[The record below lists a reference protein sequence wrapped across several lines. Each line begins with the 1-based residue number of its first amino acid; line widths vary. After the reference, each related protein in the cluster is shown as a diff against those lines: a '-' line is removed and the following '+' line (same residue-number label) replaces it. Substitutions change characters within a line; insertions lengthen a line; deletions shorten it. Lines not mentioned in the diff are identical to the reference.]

1 MLEALRQM
9 RANPEYRRDLFIIRG
24 ASGSGKSS
32 LLRAGVIP
40 RLRREASAW
49 LPLRAFRPGADP
61 LLNFAD
67 ALARTL
73 KDCRKAED
81 KGVIRDRLR
90 DAWNKA
96 PRTADGPTL
105 AGQRKLKEALEAEDT
120 ELRASSGRDAA
131 TILLSVY
138 RAEEM
143 AGAEGPGADALADYL
158 RAVVGGM
165 SRWQLVL
172 TVRKDSFSGLKNH
185 RRFKD
190 LTTRTYDLSA
200 LPIYRFPSVIAGPA
214 RRYGITVEPTL
225 IDALMTDAPT
235 QETLPLLAFAL
246 ERVMGD
252 YPKTDTLT
260 KDHYD
265 RVGRLQGLISGA
277 AERAL
282 RNINADAPLPSGAPS
297 EDLAELGA
305 TTFVPALA
313 QINEDGDVIR
323 RVALWGRFNVR
334 QQELLLRFEERRLVV
349 RKGAGETGG
358 RYNTDQSSGT
368 ADARGGE
375 GDNRSIQA
383 DEGTVEVV
391 HEALFREWKRL
402 DSWIKS
408 ERPRLEALR
417 TLERDA
423 ATWHRKSRDAAFL
436 NHRDRRLMEAEALS
450 SDDRYAKLLGAV
462 EINHLEACRGAE
474 QLAEQADRIKR
485 QRTRRIVTI
494 LAVALFWGVTA
505 WYYQKQLGDGIFWI
519 DVWYHRLTPDRE
531 SALKPMA
538 TFKECSVCPK
548 MIVVENGVFP
558 MGSPD
563 NEQNRSNTEGPQH
576 DVTIA
581 RPFAV
586 GKFDVTFA
594 EWDACAAHG
603 GCDQYMPHSS
613 SGRRRMPVINV
624 SWEFAKTYVAWLS
637 EITGQ
642 NYRLLSEAEWEY
654 VARAGSTTADYWGD
668 RMENNKANCTGCG
681 GQSSGATSVGLYEP
695 NKFGLYD
702 MAGNV
707 SQWVEDCYHNS
718 YEGAP
723 AE

>member
-1 MLEALRQM
+1 
-9 RANPEYRRDLFIIRG
+9 
-24 ASGSGKSS
+24 
-32 LLRAGVIP
+32 
-40 RLRREASAW
+40 
-49 LPLRAFRPGADP
+49 
-61 LLNFAD
+61 
-67 ALARTL
+67 
-73 KDCRKAED
+73 
-81 KGVIRDRLR
+81 
-90 DAWNKA
+90 
-96 PRTADGPTL
+96 
-105 AGQRKLKEALEAEDT
+105 
-120 ELRASSGRDAA
+120 
-131 TILLSVY
+131 
-138 RAEEM
+138 
-143 AGAEGPGADALADYL
+143 
-158 RAVVGGM
+158 
-165 SRWQLVL
+165 
-172 TVRKDSFSGLKNH
+172 
-185 RRFKD
+185 
-190 LTTRTYDLSA
+190 
-200 LPIYRFPSVIAGPA
+200 
-214 RRYGITVEPTL
+214 
-225 IDALMTDAPT
+225 MT
-235 QETLPLLAFAL
+235 
-246 ERVMGD
+246 
-252 YPKTDTLT
+252 
-260 KDHYD
+260 
-265 RVGRLQGLISGA
+265 
-277 AERAL
+277 
-282 RNINADAPLPSGAPS
+282 
-297 EDLAELGA
+297 
-305 TTFVPALA
+305 
-313 QINEDGDVIR
+313 
-323 RVALWGRFNVR
+323 
-334 QQELLLRFEERRLVV
+334 
-349 RKGAGETGG
+349 
-358 RYNTDQSSGT
+358 
-368 ADARGGE
+368 
-375 GDNRSIQA
+375 RSIQA

-637 EITGQ
+637 EITDK
-642 NYRLLSEAEWEY
+642 
-654 VARAGSTTADYWGD
+654 TI
-668 RMENNKANCTGCG
+668 GCFPRPNG
-681 GQSSGATSVGLYEP
+681 NTLPAPDLQPPITGATGWKTTKPTAPGAVGSRAELRRSDYTSRINLDFTTWLETFRNGSRIAIITHMRERRWMVLRGSLQIVTPAYCAAAPGTKDPRSCEP
-695 NKFGLYD
+695 LAAARFTKVIVPKISAFALLEHFRYLN
-702 MAGNV
+702 
-707 SQWVEDCYHNS
+707 
-718 YEGAP
+718 
-723 AE
+723 